1 MVITQIIGFVV
12 FCLSFLLMLC
22 VFIGGMSKRVGIS
35 WYGFSTALFFG
46 LLTLAPYILQLA
58 LYYTWP
64 DGWGV
69 AYVFIVINL
78 FSLLL
83 FYTILLNATVLG
95 KRHIF
100 RVTYFL
106 IPKKYSYRD
115 VVRYRM
121 KYEGGVL
128 HTRFGPTRTCA
139 YAIEIYFNDGTESC
153 FGVNSENSRK
163 VVYIKR
169 TLENNRCKK
178 NCKVSKT

>member
-1 MVITQIIGFVV
+1 
-12 FCLSFLLMLC
+12 MLC

-35 WYGFSTALFFG
+35 WYGFFKTFFLAVLCLVLYLSE
-46 LLTLAPYILQLA
+46 LL
-58 LYYTWP
+58 LYYTCP
-64 DGWGV
+64 DVWGAV
-69 AYVFIVINL
+69 YVFIVMNL
-78 FSLLL
+78 FLALA
-83 FYTILLNATVLG
+83 FYVLLLNATVFG

-115 VVRYRM
+115 VIRYRM
-121 KYEGGVL
+121 KYESDVFY
-128 HTRFGPTRTCA
+128 TRFGPERTRC
-139 YAIEIYFNDGTESC
+139 YAVEIYFNDGTENC

-163 VVYIKR
+163 VVYIKK